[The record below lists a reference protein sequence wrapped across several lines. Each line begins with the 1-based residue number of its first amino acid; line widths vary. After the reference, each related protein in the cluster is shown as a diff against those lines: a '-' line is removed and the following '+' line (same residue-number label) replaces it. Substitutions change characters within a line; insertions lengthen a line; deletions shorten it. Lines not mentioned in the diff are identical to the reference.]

1 MKIRCLLVD
10 DEPPALTVLRSHIAT
25 VPMLEVTAQCH
36 NAMHAF
42 EILQK
47 QPIDLMFL
55 DIRMPQMLGTD
66 FVKTLRN
73 PPKIIFTTAYREYA
87 LDGFELDV
95 VDYLLKPISL
105 ERFLRAVQKVCRP
118 ENPIINTLPPVQST
132 HTTSDRFLYFRVDR
146 KMVKV
151 MVDEI
156 HYIESLKDYV
166 RIVTATK
173 QIISKQTITSLEEML
188 PEDCFLRIHRSF
200 MVARDKIDSYSPT
213 HVEIAGKE
221 IPIGRHFKHE
231 VERILSTGGVKI
243 VAG

>member
-25 VPMLEVTAQCH
+25 VPMLEVAAQCH
-36 NAMHAF
+36 NAMQAF

-118 ENPIINTLPPVQST
+118 
-132 HTTSDRFLYFRVDR
+132 
-146 KMVKV
+146 
-151 MVDEI
+151 
-156 HYIESLKDYV
+156 
-166 RIVTATK
+166 
-173 QIISKQTITSLEEML
+173 
-188 PEDCFLRIHRSF
+188 
-200 MVARDKIDSYSPT
+200 
-213 HVEIAGKE
+213 
-221 IPIGRHFKHE
+221 
-231 VERILSTGGVKI
+231 
-243 VAG
+243 